1 MAFLNH
7 IPCGM
12 KLVVNHKNFDRL
24 DNRLENLE
32 IVSNRENC
40 NKKHIKSSSI
50 YTGVSLEKNINK
62 WQSKIKIKSQLIHLG
77 YYKDEKQASEMYE
90 LAVKLV
96 DEYNGVA
103 KDFRELV
110 KKEYEQN
117 INRSNKF
124 YK

>member
-1 MAFLNH
+1 MEVISAR
-7 IPCGM
+7 
-12 KLVVNHKNFDRL
+12 KNT
-24 DNRLENLE
+24 
-32 IVSNRENC
+32 
-40 NKKHIKSSSI
+40 NKKHLKNSSI
-50 YTGVSLEKNINK
+50 YTGVCYLKSRKK
-62 WQSKIKIKSQLIHLG
+62 WRSSIGIKKTRICLG
-77 YYKDEKQASEMYE
+77 DYKDEKQASEMYE

-96 DEYNGVA
+96 DEYNGSP

>member
-1 MAFLNH
+1 
-7 IPCGM
+7 
-12 KLVVNHKNFDRL
+12 
-24 DNRLENLE
+24 
-32 IVSNRENC
+32 
-40 NKKHIKSSSI
+40 
-50 YTGVSLEKNINK
+50 
-62 WQSKIKIKSQLIHLG
+62 
-77 YYKDEKQASEMYE
+77 MYE

-96 DEYNGVA
+96 DEYNGSP

>member
-1 MAFLNH
+1 
-7 IPCGM
+7 
-12 KLVVNHKNFDRL
+12 
-24 DNRLENLE
+24 
-32 IVSNRENC
+32 
-40 NKKHIKSSSI
+40 
-50 YTGVSLEKNINK
+50 
-62 WQSKIKIKSQLIHLG
+62 
-77 YYKDEKQASEMYE
+77 MYE

-96 DEYNGVA
+96 DKYNGIA